1 MATKYLD
8 STGVGILWGKTKDY
22 ANARKT
28 EVMNLKGAANGFAS
42 LDANGNVPLS
52 QLGNIDTTLLIIPAD
67 NKLPTTGIKTNKI
80 YLIKENSE
88 TNNVYTEYIYV
99 NNAWEILG
107 KFAVKVDLSPYAT
120 TQSVNDKLANKV
132 DKVTGK
138 GLSTNDFTTA
148 LLTKLNGIADG
159 ANKTV
164 VDSALSASS
173 VNPVQNKAVNTA
185 LGNKVDKVTG
195 RGLSEQNFTQDEKE
209 TLSKISLGNLCNI
222 SVDDTDGII
231 LNYYLDNADHT
242 LQYYGKKLILDGVIL
257 DIPKRDGT
265 IALNEDIPDI
275 SGKVDK
281 VTGKGLSTNDYTT
294 TEKNKLSGIAEG
306 ANKTVVDAAISST
319 STNPVQ
325 NKAIYASISAINT
338 TLGNKLNASDIA
350 AITSTELADIL
361 K

>member
-42 LDANGNVPLS
+42 LDANGKVPLS

-148 LLTKLNGIADG
+148 LLTKLNGI
-159 ANKTV
+159 
-164 VDSALSASS
+164 
-173 VNPVQNKAVNTA
+173 
-185 LGNKVDKVTG
+185 
-195 RGLSEQNFTQDEKE
+195 E
-209 TLSKISLGNLCNI
+209 
-222 SVDDTDGII
+222 
-231 LNYYLDNADHT
+231 
-242 LQYYGKKLILDGVIL
+242 
-257 DIPKRDGT
+257 
-265 IALNEDIPDI
+265 
-275 SGKVDK
+275 
-281 VTGKGLSTNDYTT
+281 
-294 TEKNKLSGIAEG
+294 EG
-306 ANKTVVDAAISST
+306 ANKITVDDSLKYN

-325 NKAIYASISAINT
+325 NMVVTDAIDGLQVRMVNAETKVDNSVVSVTFGKTSGDAIWEIVKNDGTSTNGSFDVADENYAGMMSADDKVKLDRMSVEEGGSFSVGHVDGVLFQVPNEEGNNVAYEYKFLQGGQIST
-338 TLGNKLNASDIA
+338 TDGSYDLPKESGRLALTSQIPDIA